1 MRNTVEIV
9 GIKVDN
15 VDFLEAQVCVEQFL
29 DSDRINTIFTPNS
42 EILLDAVK
50 DMELGNILNEAQLV
64 IPDGIG
70 VVIASKF
77 YGTPLKERVT
87 GVDLSAK
94 ILELGAVKSSSVFL
108 LGATQVSVEL
118 AAEKIKENYKG
129 INIVGI
135 RNGYFS
141 EDDEEQIIEE
151 INNSQADILFVGLGA
166 PKQEKLIH
174 KYKDKLKV
182 KIAIGIGGGIDIISG
197 MVKRAPEFYQK
208 AGLEWFYR
216 LMKQPSRLVRITKL
230 PKFILLALYDAV
242 SSRDKS

>member
-9 GIKVDN
+9 GIQVDN
-15 VDFLEAQVCVEQFL
+15 VDFLGAQAKVAEFL
-29 DSDRINTIFTPNS
+29 DSDQVNMIFTPNS

-50 DMELGNILNEAQLV
+50 DRELEAILNKAQLV

-94 ILELGAVKSSSVFL
+94 ILELGAAKGSNVFL
-108 LGATQVSVEL
+108 LGAAQASVDL
-118 AAEKIKENYKG
+118 AAAKIRENYKG
-129 INIVGI
+129 LNVVGI

-141 EDDEEQIIEE
+141 EEDEEQIIQE
-151 INNSQADILFVGLGA
+151 IINSQADILFVGLGA
-166 PKQEKLIH
+166 PKQEKFIN
-174 KYKDKLKV
+174 KYKDQLKV
-182 KIAIGIGGGIDIISG
+182 KIAIGIGGGIDTIAG
-197 MVKRAPEFYQK
+197 TVKRAPEFYQK

-216 LMKQPSRLVRITKL
+216 LMKQPSRFMRMTKL
-230 PKFILLALYDAV
+230 PKFILLALIDAA
-242 SSRDKS
+242 SGKK